1 MKIYDCENQME
12 RVYMAMKDGKSR
24 TLQEIEI
31 LTHDSQPSISAQL
44 RHLRKERYGSYLV
57 FKRVAKSNAS
67 RIFDPSLFE
76 YQLLDSNGKK
86 LKKNSVLKV

>member
-12 RVYMAMKDGKSR
+12 RVYMAMRDGKYK

-44 RHLRKERYGSYLV
+44 RHLRKDKYGSYLV
-57 FKRVAKSNAS
+57 FKRIAGSRAS
-67 RIFDPSLFE
+67 RLFDPSLFE
-76 YQLLDSNGKK
+76 YQLLDSYGKK
-86 LKKNSVLKV
+86 IKKNAVIK